1 MLRFHLVSL
10 FPEFFRSPLETALLG
25 RAREAGIVD
34 FSFHDPRSFS
44 TSRHHHVDDR
54 PYGGGP
60 GMVMQGEPVAVALR
74 SIEKPGRMILLAP
87 SGRPL
92 NDALA
97 RELAREEDLTLIC
110 GRYEGLDARLLDIFP
125 LEPVSVGEAVL
136 NGGETAA
143 LAVIESVA
151 RLVPGFMGKEE
162 SGDDESFSNGL
173 LEYPHYTRP
182 EVLEGREVPEV
193 LRGGDHGAVA
203 RWRRQQSLVT
213 TLRVRPDLLD
223 SAPLVAEDARHL
235 ATLPRT
241 RAGRN
246 LSFCLVHYPVL
257 LGRKNS
263 GVSSLTNLDI
273 HDIARISRS
282 YAMGPFYAVTPLED
296 QQRLLQAIVRHW
308 TQGAGS
314 RGNPD
319 RAQALA
325 TVCPAESVDAAVEH
339 LTERTGMRPRVVAS
353 SASWPAHKHAPP
365 PLCPAD
371 VCRMCEEG
379 PVLLLLGTAQ
389 GLAPEVLAR
398 CDGVLRPIRYLGY
411 NHLSVRSAAA
421 ILADRILG
429 DYK

>member
-1 MLRFHLVSL
+1 
-10 FPEFFRSPLETALLG
+10 
-25 RAREAGIVD
+25 
-34 FSFHDPRSFS
+34 
-44 TSRHHHVDDR
+44 
-54 PYGGGP
+54 
-60 GMVMQGEPVAVALR
+60 
-74 SIEKPGRMILLAP
+74 MILLAP

-182 EVLEGREVPEV
+182 DVLEGREVPEV

-203 RWRRQQSLVT
+203 RWRRQQSLAT

-223 SAPLVAEDARHL
+223 SAPLAAEDARHL

-257 LGRKNS
+257 LGRKIS

-325 TVCPAESVDAAVEH
+325 TVCPAGSVDAAVEH

>member
-1 MLRFHLVSL
+1 M
-10 FPEFFRSPLETALLG
+10 
-25 RAREAGIVD
+25 
-34 FSFHDPRSFS
+34 
-44 TSRHHHVDDR
+44 
-54 PYGGGP
+54 
-60 GMVMQGEPVAVALR
+60 
-74 SIEKPGRMILLAP
+74 
-87 SGRPL
+87 
-92 NDALA
+92 
-97 RELAREEDLTLIC
+97 
-110 GRYEGLDARLLDIFP
+110 
-125 LEPVSVGEAVL
+125 GEAVL

-182 EVLEGREVPEV
+182 DVLEGREVPEV

-203 RWRRQQSLVT
+203 RWRRRQSLAT

-223 SAPLVAEDARHL
+223 SAPLAAEDARHL

-257 LGRKNS
+257 LGRKIS

-325 TVCPAESVDAAVEH
+325 TVCPAGSVDAAVEH

-389 GLAPEVLAR
+389 GWPPRCSPGVTGCSDPYGIWATTTFRCGARPLSWPTEFWAITSKRHSFSSRRQPSQGCVFKSRAWISSRKSNVKTCVWICPCFAPATR
-398 CDGVLRPIRYLGY
+398 
-411 NHLSVRSAAA
+411 
-421 ILADRILG
+421 
-429 DYK
+429 